1 MAYFYSSR
9 VNLVDSPSHP
19 PADSRAHLHS
29 LAAIRFIPE
38 TPFQSVPR
46 TRAINHRVSTSAP
59 VASIWAHDGQPGAGL
74 QVAPCSPRSPRRV
87 DASDARV
94 YSETPVAEA
103 TVRRLAVKLGM
114 NLPNS
119 LTLLR
124 IFFVPL
130 LIVILLTRSP
140 TVQMFGLTMHFE
152 VWGVLILL
160 LAAATD
166 WADGYLARRRLQVTT
181 LGILLDPIADKLL
194 ISAAFI
200 ALVDMHGGDGKAL
213 VPAWMV
219 VIIIGREFTVL
230 GLRNIA
236 SAEGFTISASALG
249 KTKMVLQV
257 LAVAVLIASSRYT
270 SLKPLGSILLWLVVA
285 SALISAA
292 QYFFR
297 FWSQL
302 DSRITQRRKLRMM
315 EARAKSEDVVPS

>member
-1 MAYFYSSR
+1 
-9 VNLVDSPSHP
+9 
-19 PADSRAHLHS
+19 
-29 LAAIRFIPE
+29 
-38 TPFQSVPR
+38 
-46 TRAINHRVSTSAP
+46 
-59 VASIWAHDGQPGAGL
+59 
-74 QVAPCSPRSPRRV
+74 
-87 DASDARV
+87 
-94 YSETPVAEA
+94 
-103 TVRRLAVKLGM
+103 M

-124 IFFVPL
+124 IFFVPV

-140 TVQMFGLTMHFE
+140 TVEMFGFTIHFE

-200 ALVDMHGGDGKAL
+200 ALVDMHL
-213 VPAWMV
+213 VKAWMA

-236 SAEGFTISASALG
+236 SAEGFTIAASALG

-257 LAVAVLIASSRYT
+257 GAVAVLIAGSRNI
-270 SLKPLGSILLWLVVA
+270 SLKPIAYVLLWLVVA

-315 EARAKSEDVVPS
+315 E

>member
-1 MAYFYSSR
+1 
-9 VNLVDSPSHP
+9 
-19 PADSRAHLHS
+19 
-29 LAAIRFIPE
+29 
-38 TPFQSVPR
+38 
-46 TRAINHRVSTSAP
+46 
-59 VASIWAHDGQPGAGL
+59 
-74 QVAPCSPRSPRRV
+74 
-87 DASDARV
+87 
-94 YSETPVAEA
+94 
-103 TVRRLAVKLGM
+103 M

-124 IFFVPL
+124 IFFVPV

-140 TVQMFGLTMHFE
+140 NFEFWGFSMHFE

-166 WADGYLARRRLQVTT
+166 WADGYLARRRFQVTT

-200 ALVDMHGGDGKAL
+200 SLVDMHL
-213 VPAWMV
+213 VKAWMV

-236 SAEGFTISASALG
+236 SAEGFTIAASVLG

-257 LAVAVLIASSRYT
+257 CAVAVLIAGASHAF
-270 SLKPLGSILLWLVVA
+270 LKPLALVLLWLVVA

-297 FWSQL
+297 FCIQFL
-302 DSRITQRRKLRMM
+302 SRLRTVRKFGSAEPPR
-315 EARAKSEDVVPS
+315 